1 MIRLSKTA
9 TIAVLGLAAA
19 LAGCDDPEF
28 EQYRARRDSI
38 TTQHGDSVKQ
48 NIAVHT
54 IDPWPKH
61 SRNTTIG
68 MDGHRAVLAGERYRA
83 NRVIEPRGLGGG
95 ASGGGGAPGAGAGA
109 APAPK

>member
-1 MIRLSKTA
+1 MTRLSKSA
-9 TIAVLGLAAA
+9 AIVVLGLASVLGA
-19 LAGCDDPEF
+19 CDDPEF

-38 TTQHGDSVKQ
+38 TTQHGDSVKS

-83 NRVIEPRGLGGG
+83 NKVIEPRGL
-95 ASGGGGAPGAGAGA
+95 SGGGGGGPGAAAGA